1 MILNPEKWHFTA
13 LTSQDQ
19 SFDFH
24 YENVVIK
31 NSAEEKKYLEL
42 V

>member
-1 MILNPEKWHFTA
+1 MILNPDKWHFTA
-13 LTSQDQ
+13 LISQDQ

>member
-1 MILNPEKWHFTA
+1 MILNPDKWHFAA